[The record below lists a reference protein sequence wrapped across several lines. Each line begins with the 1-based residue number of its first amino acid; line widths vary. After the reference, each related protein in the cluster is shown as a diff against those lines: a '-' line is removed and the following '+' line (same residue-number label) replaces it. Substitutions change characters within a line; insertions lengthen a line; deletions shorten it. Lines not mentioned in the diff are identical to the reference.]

1 MKKLILTIINEKGEK
16 TETFYKSLKEIEKAY
31 PQIAYHNLRE
41 IYLHSSGKKQ
51 RKLHNFNLK
60 LIEKM
65 SIKDAEFPS
74 IVF

>member
-41 IYLHSSGKKQ
+41 IYLH
-51 RKLHNFNLK
+51 
-60 LIEKM
+60 
-65 SIKDAEFPS
+65 
-74 IVF
+74 